1 MRLVLL
7 LLVVFLAF
15 ASPAKAADGFVDGID
30 DLPLMAGLAVAGEP
44 TIFDAAQGRVVETL
58 AAGAPSRAAVLDFYA
73 GTLPQLGWRLDGVG
87 RFVREGE
94 RLVIE
99 FPPAPSGVTQVRF
112 FLSPE

>member
-1 MRLVLL
+1 M
-7 LLVVFLAF
+7 
-15 ASPAKAADGFVDGID
+15 
-30 DLPLMAGLAVAGEP
+30 
-44 TIFDAAQGRVVETL
+44 
-58 AAGAPSRAAVLDFYA
+58 LDFYS

-99 FPPAPSGVTQVRF
+99 FPPATPGVTQVRF